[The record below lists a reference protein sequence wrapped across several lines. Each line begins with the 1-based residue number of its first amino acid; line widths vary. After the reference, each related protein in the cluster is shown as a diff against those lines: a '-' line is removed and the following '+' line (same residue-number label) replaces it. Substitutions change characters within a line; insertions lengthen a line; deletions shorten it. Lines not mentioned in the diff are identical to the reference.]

1 MSLARSKFT
10 LRSCL
15 IASTA
20 IVGIA
25 AATPAFAQE
34 DEPTLVPIDS
44 VTPEDLVDSAT
55 DVTGIGM
62 FFRSDGFVCS
72 GTLINPRT
80 VLFAAHCVNDRA
92 ASDYGDAGIAAAWSF
107 GTDALPGFIDWINN
121 SYGTNADLSVFNVA
135 QILYNPES
143 LARPDGFGFLEG
155 DVALSVLDTPAGN
168 IPTWALLFSALPAPT
183 SYTQATGSGYHV
195 NLVGYGRTGD
205 GTTGASIGIDWR
217 RRAAENYIGALA
229 SIDERNI
236 FLFGNAF
243 GDLPQ
248 NLYHID
254 FDDPT
259 RTNPFDFDLFR
270 GDAAPNEGATAGG
283 DSGGPLILDAAGNA
297 GVDEDL
303 VIGVLSGGSRFFGP
317 QVFSSYGTNGFYQP
331 LYLFWDWIVENNP
344 YRYVSTSGA
353 DGDWEDPNHW
363 ITMLDPA
370 FRVIDSNGDIVNGLP
385 TDPGEGINDTSD
397 PWGELCFAPS
407 DQCVTLETGVL
418 SPYSSS
424 GAADG
429 SAASADGT
437 SNSLG
442 TVTLDGETLPT
453 RLPVSEG
460 NPEYAVAEGAGS
472 DAEPGPASA
481 LPPATLDNGLP
492 GATGFVADNI
502 NATSTSIGRYFDVTL
517 SEGTTRLS
525 STVEI
530 DRLTLAGSQA
540 GLNIAAS
547 GDLTS
552 LIEIMHQSGTMN
564 VDGTLTSWGDYLL
577 MSGMLT
583 GSGTINTPYLTNIMG
598 LIAPGGVGQTGNL
611 TVNGNVVLASASG
624 LAIDVSPTANDQFT
638 VSGTISLGGML
649 LINPTDGYTP
659 RFGDTRTFINAG
671 AIADGFTNIHDLPG
685 ALRPTVSH
693 ANGVVSFSIEADP
706 IASQAV
712 FSNFFQR
719 NLANALDNG
728 RAGSYGDL
736 ADIYGLIDLL
746 EDGNLTAALDSFS
759 PYETVMF
766 DRSARAQ
773 VNALSAALRGEIGG
787 RFTQAGAMSDV
798 LASAELHANGMASS
812 VHLSGAKS
820 LFRQPA
826 AESTSRSGAGWRAFG
841 QIGLIQ
847 GDAGLIVGAGRF
859 DIDGGFTLMGIEG
872 FSDSGWSGG
881 AAIGLAQS
889 DGDATSSVGYVATDV
904 STTQF
909 SAFAGYQTETWSLAG
924 YVSHSTLES
933 DGQRRLATGST
944 SRLQQDGDAT
954 GGGLEVTYRGW
965 TDQPLR
971 IEPTASVEYTDFTFD
986 GATST
991 GGPASLAVAGRSVSS
1006 LLARAGATGSWNAFG
1021 VEPHV
1026 YIGAAQDLGDADGLY
1041 SASFTDAPTIA
1052 FSAPGGLTL
1061 DHMWFEA
1068 AIGFEKTLSNGAV
1081 FSFNHQREVSRNYI
1095 NQAVTSIAFSLPF

>member
-1 MSLARSKFT
+1 MPHTPTPFT
-10 LRSCL
+10 LKSL
-15 IASTA
+15 LVASTA

-34 DEPTLVPIDS
+34 EAPTVIPIDS

-55 DVTGIGM
+55 DITGVGM
-62 FFRSDGFVCS
+62 FFRNDGFVCS

-92 ASDYGDAGIAAAWSF
+92 ASDYGDSIAAAWSF
-107 GTDALPGFIDWINN
+107 GSNSLPGFIDWINN
-121 SYGTNADLSVFNVA
+121 SFGSNPDLAVFNVA
-135 QILYNPES
+135 QVIYNAES

-168 IPTWALLFSALPAPT
+168 VPTWALLFSALPAPT
-183 SYTQATGSGYHV
+183 SYTQETGSGYHV
-195 NLVGYGRTGD
+195 NLVGYGRTGS

-229 SIDERNI
+229 SIDDRNI

-331 LYLFWDWIVENNP
+331 LHLFWDWIVENNP

-353 DGDWEDPNHW
+353 DGDWEDPDHW
-363 ITMLDPA
+363 VTMLDPA

-397 PWGELCFAPS
+397 PWGEICFAPTE
-407 DQCVTLETGVL
+407 CLTLETGVL
-418 SPYSSS
+418 APYTGE
-424 GAADG
+424 GAAPG
-429 SAASADGT
+429 ATVAADGT

-442 TVTLDGETLPT
+442 TITLDGGPLPT
-453 RLPVSEG
+453 RLPVSED
-460 NPEYAVAEGAGS
+460 NPEYAVAGGS
-472 DAEPGPASA
+472 GSGAEPGPASA
-481 LPPATLDNGLP
+481 LPPATIDNGLP

-517 SEGTTRLS
+517 SDGTTRLS
-525 STVEI
+525 SAVEI

-547 GDLTS
+547 GNLTS

-564 VDGTLTSWGDYLL
+564 VDGTLSSWGDYLL
-577 MSGMLT
+577 MSGLLT

-598 LIAPGGVGQTGNL
+598 LIAPGGLGEIGNL

-624 LAIDVSPTANDQFT
+624 LAIDVSPTSNDRFT
-638 VSGTISLGGML
+638 VSGTVSLGGML
-649 LINPTDGYTP
+649 MINPVDGYTP
-659 RFGDTRTFINAG
+659 RYGDTRSFIFAG
-671 AIADGFTNIHDLPG
+671 ASADGFTNVHDLPG
-685 ALRPTVSH
+685 ALRPTFSQ
-693 ANGVVSFSIEADP
+693 ANGVVSFAIEADP
-706 IASQAV
+706 LVDQAE
-712 FSNFFQR
+712 FTNYFQY
-719 NLANALDNG
+719 NLAAALDGG
-728 RAGSYGDL
+728 RAASYDDL
-736 ADIYGLIDLL
+736 AEIYGLVDLL
-746 EDGNLTAALDSFS
+746 EDGYLTAAFDSFS

-773 VNALSAALRGEIGG
+773 INALSAALRGEIGG
-787 RFTQAGAMSDV
+787 RFTQAGAMADV

-812 VHLSGAKS
+812 VNLSGAKS

-826 AESTSRSGAGWRAFG
+826 AESGSRPDAGWRAFG

-847 GDAGLIVGAGRF
+847 GDAGLIAGAGRF
-859 DIDGGFTLMGIEG
+859 DIDGGFTIMGIEG
-872 FSDSGWSGG
+872 FSDSGWSAG

-889 DGDATSSVGYVATDV
+889 DGDAPSSVGYVATDV

-909 SAFAGYQTETWSLAG
+909 SAFAGYQTENWSLAG
-924 YVSHSTLES
+924 YVSHSSLES

-954 GGGLEVTYRGW
+954 GGGAEVTYRGW

-971 IEPTASVEYTDFTFD
+971 IEPTASLEYTDFSFD
-986 GATST
+986 AATST
-991 GGPASLAVAGRSVSS
+991 GGAASLTVGSRSVSS
-1006 LLARAGATGSWNAFG
+1006 LLARVGATGSWNAFG

-1026 YIGAAQDLGDADGLY
+1026 YLGAAQDLGDGDGVY
-1041 SASFTDAPTIA
+1041 SASFTNAPSVA
-1052 FSAPGGLTL
+1052 FAAPGSLTL
-1061 DHMWFEA
+1061 DHMWFET

-1081 FSFNHQREVSRNYI
+1081 FSFNHQREISRNYI
-1095 NQAVTSIAFSLPF
+1095 NQAVTSIGFSLPF